1 MIRTS
6 APIPGAG
13 GFLPSPYIFTELQNR
28 FEKIPKIS
36 YDIGRIRNRKEKDM
50 GWEFTILDALQQ
62 IHTPLLDK
70 ILVFITSLGN
80 AGWFWI
86 VLGLVLLCVKK
97 YRKYGVLVLGA
108 LILSALF
115 GNIILKPL
123 VARQRPCW
131 INDTVELLI
140 RVPKDYSFPSGHTQA
155 SFAAAT
161 ALFTGNKKAGI
172 CAYVLAALIAF
183 SRLYMY
189 VHFPT
194 DVMAGIVIGICCG
207 LLSAYVF
214 GCVKS
219 RRMNPNK

>member
-1 MIRTS
+1 
-6 APIPGAG
+6 
-13 GFLPSPYIFTELQNR
+13 
-28 FEKIPKIS
+28 
-36 YDIGRIRNRKEKDM
+36 M

-86 VLGLVLLCVKK
+86 VLGLVL
-97 YRKYGVLVLGA
+97 GA
-108 LILSALF
+108 LIFSALF

-131 INDTVELLI
+131 INETVELLVQ
-140 RVPKDYSFPSGHTQA
+140 VPKDYSFPSGHTQA

-172 CAYVLAALIAF
+172 CAFVLAALIAF
-183 SRLYMY
+183 SRLYLY

-194 DVMAGIVIGICCG
+194 DVLAGIVFGICCG
-207 LLSAYVF
+207 LLSAFVF
-214 GCVKS
+214 DCVK
-219 RRMNPNK
+219 RNRGNEAKG

>member
-1 MIRTS
+1 M
-6 APIPGAG
+6 
-13 GFLPSPYIFTELQNR
+13 PSPHIFTELQNR

-140 RVPKDYSFPSGHTQA
+140 RVPKD
-155 SFAAAT
+155 
-161 ALFTGNKKAGI
+161 
-172 CAYVLAALIAF
+172 
-183 SRLYMY
+183 
-189 VHFPT
+189 
-194 DVMAGIVIGICCG
+194 
-207 LLSAYVF
+207 
-214 GCVKS
+214 
-219 RRMNPNK
+219 

>member
-1 MIRTS
+1 
-6 APIPGAG
+6 
-13 GFLPSPYIFTELQNR
+13 
-28 FEKIPKIS
+28 
-36 YDIGRIRNRKEKDM
+36 M

-86 VLGLVLLCVKK
+86 VLGLVLLCVKR

-108 LILSALF
+108 LIFSALF

-131 INDTVELLI
+131 INETVELLI
-140 RVPKDYSFPSGHTQA
+140 RVPRDYSFPSGHTQA

-161 ALFTGNKKAGI
+161 ALFTENKKAGI

-183 SRLYMY
+183 SRLYLS
-189 VHFPT
+189 VHYPT
-194 DVMAGIVIGICCG
+194 DILAGALLG
-207 LLSAYVF
+207 LFSALAACWLLR
-214 GCVKS
+214 GGAQT
-219 RRMNPNK
+219 

>member
-1 MIRTS
+1 
-6 APIPGAG
+6 
-13 GFLPSPYIFTELQNR
+13 
-28 FEKIPKIS
+28 
-36 YDIGRIRNRKEKDM
+36 M

-131 INDTVELLI
+131 LDPSVELLVA
-140 RVPKDYSFPSGHTQA
+140 VPKDFSFPSGHSLV
-155 SFAAAT
+155 SFEGAVCIFLFNRKWGIP
-161 ALFTGNKKAGI
+161 ALMLA
-172 CAYVLAALIAF
+172 VLTAF
-183 SRLYMY
+183 SRLYLF

-194 DVMAGIVIGICCG
+194 DVLAGIVMGTVIAW
-207 LLSAYVF
+207 SVVRTA
-214 GCVKS
+214 K
-219 RRMNPNK
+219 RRMKKTDRMSGKP

>member
-1 MIRTS
+1 
-6 APIPGAG
+6 
-13 GFLPSPYIFTELQNR
+13 
-28 FEKIPKIS
+28 
-36 YDIGRIRNRKEKDM
+36 M

-86 VLGLVLLCVKK
+86 VLGLVLLCVKR

-108 LILSALF
+108 LIFSALF

-131 INDTVELLI
+131 INETVELLI
-140 RVPKDYSFPSGHTQA
+140 RVPRDYSFPSGHTQA
-155 SFAAAT
+155 FFAAAT
-161 ALFTGNKKAGI
+161 ALFTENKKAGI

-183 SRLYMY
+183 SRLYLY

-194 DVMAGIVIGICCG
+194 DVLAGVVIGICCG

-214 GCVKS
+214 DCAGRK
-219 RRMNPNK
+219 RGTRAKE